1 MAFTIARTA
10 AKPAMFHLPTLV
22 STEPKS
28 VCVQFDPD
36 PRFAAGAGGVA
47 KFFAESAGLEGDAPQ
62 QLQAAVAAASLEAF
76 EQHANDHPL
85 SVTFTRHADRIEV
98 TLSRE
103 GQSTPAVGLDTIAA
117 GAAALSGVDRI
128 QYETQ
133 GTRSVTRLTKYTSQ
147 GAPNR

>member
-1 MAFTIARTA
+1 MAFIIAPTA
-10 AKPAMFHLPTLV
+10 AKPVTFHSPTLV

-28 VCVQFDPD
+28 VCLQFDPD

-47 KFFAESAGLEGDAPQ
+47 KFFAESSGLEGDAPQ
-62 QLQAAVAAASLEAF
+62 QLQAAVTGACLEVF
-76 EQHANDHPL
+76 EQHPDRSL

-103 GQSTPAVGLDTIAA
+103 GQSAPAVGLDAIAA
-117 GAAALSGVDRI
+117 GAAALNGIDRI

-133 GTRSVTRLTKYTSQ
+133 GTRSVTRLTKYTRQ
-147 GAPNR
+147 GAPSR